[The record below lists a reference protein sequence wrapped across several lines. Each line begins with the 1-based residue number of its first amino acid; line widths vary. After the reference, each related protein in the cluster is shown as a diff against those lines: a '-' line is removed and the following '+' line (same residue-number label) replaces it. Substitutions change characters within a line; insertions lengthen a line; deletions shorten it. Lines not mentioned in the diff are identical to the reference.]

1 MNELDKKAF
10 EDAYSRVKASETLR
24 ADTLSKMLEEN
35 SKVKPA
41 RQVKNLFCRGALA
54 AALCAAALCFILLRP
69 SGVSFITPMEDD
81 VYYDEVELKDGA
93 IHFVKNRVAISISPN
108 AGTVTIG
115 KENRQETDKN
125 KEEAS
130 ETAEE
135 TITESG
141 GRISFRK
148 TDALTLPEIA
158 EENWSYIGEQKIY
171 VTVLE
176 ANEVR
181 YQAVFEKDEA
191 VYEMTGVNVS
201 QKEFIEELYLR
212 VKESFD

>member
-1 MNELDKKAF
+1 MNEWDKKAF
-10 EDAYSRVKASETLR
+10 EDAYSQVKAPETLK

-35 SKVKPA
+35 NKEKPA
-41 RQVKNLFCRGALA
+41 RQVKNIFRYGALA

-69 SGVSFITPMEDD
+69 SGISFITPMEDD
-81 VYYDEVELKDGA
+81 VYYDEVELKDGV

-115 KENRQETDKN
+115 QENQQETDENKN
-125 KEEAS
+125 EAS
-130 ETAEE
+130 GTAEE
-135 TITESG
+135 KITESG
-141 GRISFRK
+141 GSISFRE

-171 VTVLE
+171 VTVLK

-181 YQAVFEKDEA
+181 YQAVFEKDKTA
-191 VYEMTGVNVS
+191 YEMIGINVS

-212 VKESFD
+212 VKE

>member
-10 EDAYSRVKASETLR
+10 EDAYRQIKAPEALK

-35 SKVKPA
+35 KKKEPA
-41 RQVKNLFCRGALA
+41 RRIKNLFRYGTLA
-54 AALCAAALCFILLRP
+54 AALCAAALCFLLTRP
-69 SGVSFITPMEDD
+69 SGISFITPMEDD
-81 VYYDEVELKDGA
+81 VYYDEVELKDGI

-115 KENRQETDKN
+115 RENQKETDEN

-130 ETAEE
+130 EIAEE
-135 TITESG
+135 KITESG
-141 GRISFRK
+141 GSISFRK

-158 EENWSYIGEQKIY
+158 EENWSYIGEQKMY
-171 VTVLE
+171 VTVLK

-181 YQAVFEKDEA
+181 YQAVFEKDKT
-191 VYEMTGVNVS
+191 VYEMIGINVS

-212 VKESFD
+212 VKE